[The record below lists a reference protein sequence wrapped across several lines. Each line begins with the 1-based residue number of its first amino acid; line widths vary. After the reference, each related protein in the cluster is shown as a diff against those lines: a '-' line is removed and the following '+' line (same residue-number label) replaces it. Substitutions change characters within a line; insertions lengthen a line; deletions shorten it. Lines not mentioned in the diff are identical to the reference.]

1 MVLFPGVIEGM
12 VRNMS
17 IKKKSNEDGE
27 KEAAREMAK
36 EAKRNKSMICLS
48 GSVKTSKFDDMAYVC
63 TKRGNKGINQD
74 SLVVWEDYGC
84 QGDVVFCGI
93 FDGHGPWG
101 HMISKQ
107 VRKSLPLELLTN
119 WQQNLS
125 MEADQNLFPFN
136 IWKQSCLKSYAAIDE
151 ELKQHPRI
159 DSFYSGTTA
168 LTVVKQGRNLVVANA
183 GDSRAVLAVTSDDG
197 CLKPVQLSVDFKP
210 NLPEEA
216 ERIKQSRGRVV
227 CLKDEPGVYR
237 VWTPNS
243 GTPGL
248 AISRAFGDYCTK
260 QYGLISVPDVSHR
273 TITSGDQ
280 FVIVATDGVWDVMSN
295 QEAVHIVSSTS
306 NREMSAKRLV
316 DCASRAWKSK
326 KRGIARDDMS
336 AICLFFNAS
345 PTENDR
351 DVNI

>member
-1 MVLFPGVIEGM
+1 MVLFPEVIEEM

-17 IKKKSNEDGE
+17 IKKKNNEDDGG
-27 KEAAREMAK
+27 KEGGREVMSK
-36 EAKRNKSMICLS
+36 EGKRKKSMICLS
-48 GSVKTSKFDDMAYVC
+48 GSVKTTKFDDMASVC
-63 TKRGNKGINQD
+63 SKRGNKGINQD
-74 SLVVWEDYGC
+74 SLVVWEDYGNR
-84 QGDVVFCGI
+84 GDVVLCGM

-107 VRKSLPLELLTN
+107 VRKSLPSQLLTN

-125 MEADQNLFPFN
+125 MQTDQNHLFPFN
-136 IWKQSCLKSYAAIDE
+136 LWKQSCLKTYAAIDE

-168 LTVVKQGRNLVVANA
+168 LTLVKQGRHLVVANA
-183 GDSRAVLAVTSDDG
+183 GDSRAVLAVTSGDG
-197 CLKPVQLSVDFKP
+197 CLKPIQLSVDFRP

-216 ERIKQSRGRVV
+216 ERIKQSKGRVV

-237 VWTPNS
+237 VWTPDS

-273 TITSGDQ
+273 IITTSDQ

-295 QEAVHIVSSTS
+295 QEAVHIVSSTP

-316 DCASRAWKSK
+316 DCAARAWKSK
-326 KRGIARDDMS
+326 KRGFARDDMS
-336 AICLFFNAS
+336 AICLFLHAS
-345 PTENDR
+345 PAEND
-351 DVNI
+351 